1 MNEVTDRYN
10 RMYKKKMEQ
19 VFTDLDQQDH
29 ETLSQ
34 LLDEFEQYKGAK
46 HNDWWI

>member
-1 MNEVTDRYN
+1 MNEIRERYEK
-10 RMYKKKMEQ
+10 MYKKKMEQ

-46 HNDWWI
+46 HND

>member
-1 MNEVTDRYN
+1 MNEITEEYK

-19 VFTDLDQQDH
+19 VFTDLDEQDH

-34 LLDEFEQYKGAK
+34 LLEEFRQYKGANE
-46 HNDWWI
+46 ND

>member
-1 MNEVTDRYN
+1 MNDLTERYN

-34 LLDEFEQYKGAK
+34 LLEEYEQFKEAK
-46 HNDWWI
+46 